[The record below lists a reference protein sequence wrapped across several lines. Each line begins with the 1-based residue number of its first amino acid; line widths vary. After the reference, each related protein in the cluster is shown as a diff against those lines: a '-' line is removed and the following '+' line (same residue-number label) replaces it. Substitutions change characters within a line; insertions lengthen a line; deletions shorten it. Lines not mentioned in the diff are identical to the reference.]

1 MIVNCLHDKMLYHSP
16 SYIEEMFT
24 HHASCAPRP
33 MQAKPRSNPVG
44 SASRAMQWLGCDP
57 LGVKCHDQGETSQLA
72 WRGCSSMIGRKV
84 FHTHR
89 LRSDDMTISV
99 HDSPETQFR
108 RRSWL
113 RSLFLN
119 QVKSYLFGL
128 CSAELNSNPLF
139 RLELSEWYI

>member
-16 SYIEEMFT
+16 SSIEEMFT

-33 MQAKPRSNPVG
+33 MQAKPHSNPVG

-57 LGVKCHDQGETSQLA
+57 LGVKCHDQGGTSHLA
-72 WRGCSSMIGRKV
+72 WRGCSSMIRRRV
-84 FHTHR
+84 FHTHW
-89 LRSDDMTISV
+89 LRADDITISV

-113 RSLFLN
+113 WSRFLN
-119 QVKSYLFGL
+119 RDRSDLFGL
-128 CSAELNSNPLF
+128 CSAGPERNPH
-139 RLELSEWYI
+139 SGSSSWNDT